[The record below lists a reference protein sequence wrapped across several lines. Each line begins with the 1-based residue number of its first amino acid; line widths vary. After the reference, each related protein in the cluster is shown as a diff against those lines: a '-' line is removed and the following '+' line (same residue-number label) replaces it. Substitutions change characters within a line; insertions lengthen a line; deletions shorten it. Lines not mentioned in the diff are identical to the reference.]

1 MRIKTDEYL
10 LKLKKSHTKT
20 EHLYPSD
27 EMQEYLKTDQLTRSE
42 KILLFKLRTRMVDL
56 KGNFSESHRGNLHCE
71 LCDDERE
78 DETQMHLL
86 QCKFLLKHHE
96 LGSELTKI
104 KYDDIFSDLASQ
116 IKAVKIWK
124 KIFTVRKLQLKK

>member
-1 MRIKTDEYL
+1 MQIKTDEYL

-27 EMQEYLKTDQLTRSE
+27 EMQDYLKTDQLTRSE

-71 LCDDERE
+71 L

-86 QCKFLLKHHE
+86 QCTFLLKQAE
-96 LGSELTKI
+96 PRL
-104 KYDDIFSDLASQ
+104 
-116 IKAVKIWK
+116 V
-124 KIFTVRKLQLKK
+124 